1 MFLVG
6 VFGNY
11 DKLVLSEST
20 LDNAVDILVD
30 LPSSDNIVMD
40 YLYELVVGAFGKGVT
55 FSSRKEAERYAFS
68 IRRNALLSE
77 YKAKVRHKEYSIV
90 DPDDDGRV
98 GFMGINSQSISD
110 DLSLVEKPTQSW
122 SNIVSGL
129 SLRSLDVRDTL
140 VEYIDD
146 FNTTFEY
153 LEATYGFDLKEIL
166 RNISKGVS
174 ESLAYFKSILE
185 LEGDTY
191 FSFLLGEL
199 SSYDEFYEYLGS
211 DVRLLSLGGGSDVI

>member
-6 VFGNY
+6 VFGSY
-11 DKLVLSEST
+11 DKLSLSDST

-30 LPSSDNIVMD
+30 LPSTDNIVMD
-40 YLYELVVGAFGKGVT
+40 YLYELVVGAFGNGVT
-55 FSSRKEAERYAFS
+55 FNSQKEVERYAFS
-68 IRRNALLSE
+68 IKRNALLSE

-90 DPDDDGRV
+90 DPDSDGRV

-110 DLSLVEKPTQSW
+110 ELSLVDKPTQSW
-122 SNIVSGL
+122 SNLISGL
-129 SLRSLDVRDTL
+129 SLRSLDMRDTL
-140 VEYIDD
+140 AEYIDD

-166 RNISKGVS
+166 RNISNGVS
-174 ESLAYFKSILE
+174 ESLSYFRSILE

-191 FSFLLGEL
+191 FSFILGEL
-199 SSYDEFYEYLGS
+199 SSYEEFYEYLVS
-211 DVRLLSLGGGSDVI
+211 DVRLLSLGGS